1 VVVFGNALHVEIEFC
16 VITNLRQVENFAF
29 VFLAGRD
36 SARLSENVW
45 DLASLIVEPQVAQV
59 GSSVLPY
66 FRIEDDVVLTG
77 GIRDLDVAK
86 SCEVTKVSVGN
97 GSDYCCGQEWE

>member
-1 VVVFGNALHVEIEFC
+1 V
-16 VITNLRQVENFAF
+16 
-29 VFLAGRD
+29 
-36 SARLSENVW
+36 
-45 DLASLIVEPQVAQV
+45 SLIVEPQVAQV

-97 GSDYCCGQEWE
+97 GSDYCCGQKWE